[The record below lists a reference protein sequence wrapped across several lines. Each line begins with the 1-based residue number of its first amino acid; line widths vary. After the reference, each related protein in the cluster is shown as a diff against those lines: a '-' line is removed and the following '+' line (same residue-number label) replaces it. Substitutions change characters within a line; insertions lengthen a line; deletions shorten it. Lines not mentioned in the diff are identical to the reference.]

1 MEGGIVVVLQLVRVG
16 LAGKVEDGWWHVD
29 PLLCL
34 EILAVDIPCHKALYF
49 LHEFGLLAYTV
60 PHFHGESHDETN
72 KDDNNN
78 KKNKNKNNGNKHK
91 RKPSGGIGNEK
102 ADCWKYFDPKME
114 RPDGPNGPL
123 VKMAHCKFCTKVYRA
138 DSVKNGTKNM
148 NLHYPNCDGNP
159 MNAERLKQKKLN
171 FMKDNNRD
179 GEGCSTG
186 TLQNWKYDEKAI
198 KSSLIE
204 LIVLAELPFKFV
216 EHPTFIKYSK
226 NLQPKYNLPSRHT
239 ISRDVAKFYLEEKEK
254 LVKFLGNPNHTIHL
268 TTDTWTSTCQKI
280 NYMVITAHFIDD
292 DWVMHKRVINFKRI
306 NSHRGEDIGRVHPNE
321 VETIGSRLRF
331 LIAECPTR
339 WNSTYD
345 MLKSAIDLQD
355 AFYNYSMKNAS
366 FSRDLN
372 AIPRRIDFDVC
383 QKVCDFLEKFKEKM
397 ELVSTQSSHVAHL
410 FYSEIL
416 DIDKHLHEWEFVPKH
431 LMENGCIPEE
441 NEDEVDTPMEFLTDN
456 EKEEKVKELVYE
468 VETNMGVLFALYNE
482 KYGTKLTNNSSDVQ
496 KSSSTQS
503 SNTTRRREP
512 ILELDDEEDFDI
524 LSWWKLNS
532 PRFPIVSKMAK
543 ILVNLHYHQA
553 LLCTQSWV
561 RTSQKNIYM
570 DDLEDLMKDEEVIK
584 EMKEALDKLKGANGK
599 DATVTMTVT
608 DATEVATVAVML
620 LKWVLE
626 SRDVSGRSLVG
637 IFKWVYREKNCEVFS
652 VMSRWESC
660 GSRRQK
666 VVEKTAED
674 GRTSGSNRGGSD
686 WDVKDVLS
694 KLLQMGMVAEYQNS
708 LEAKR
713 SLDSNEEVKK
723 AHTRVHGLEKQMEKL
738 PIELQL
744 DNNFRE
750 ALETRGKQL
759 VDIFALFVVVSV
771 AMLRFQYK
779 EVYKAIFNNNDNVD
793 MLYDGQS
800 WKWPKEW
807 VSKYLV
813 LMLKQDIKLEREI
826 EDKTVWVDN
835 KKREVKFSVSRAWK

>member
-1 MEGGIVVVLQLVRVG
+1 MVN
-16 LAGKVEDGWWHVD
+16 H
-29 PLLCL
+29 
-34 EILAVDIPCHKALYF
+34 
-49 LHEFGLLAYTV
+49 
-60 PHFHGESHDETN
+60 SSDETN

-123 VKMAHCKFCTKVYRA
+123 VKMAHF
-138 DSVKNGTKNM
+138 VK
-148 NLHYPNCDGNP
+148 DG
-159 MNAERLKQKKLN
+159 LK
-171 FMKDNNRD
+171 
-179 GEGCSTG
+179 
-186 TLQNWKYDEKAI
+186 
-198 KSSLIE
+198 
-204 LIVLAELPFKFV
+204 
-216 EHPTFIKYSK
+216 
-226 NLQPKYNLPSRHT
+226 
-239 ISRDVAKFYLEEKEK
+239 
-254 LVKFLGNPNHTIHL
+254 
-268 TTDTWTSTCQKI
+268 
-280 NYMVITAHFIDD
+280 
-292 DWVMHKRVINFKRI
+292 
-306 NSHRGEDIGRVHPNE
+306 VHPNE

-599 DATVTMTVT
+599 DATVTVTVT
-608 DATEVATVAVML
+608 DTTEVATVAVML

-750 ALETRGKQL
+750 ALETREPLAVPLEGL
-759 VDIFALFVVVSV
+759 HID
-771 AMLRFQYK
+771 
-779 EVYKAIFNNNDNVD
+779 D
-793 MLYDGQS
+793 
-800 WKWPKEW
+800 
-807 VSKYLV
+807 
-813 LMLKQDIKLEREI
+813 KLQFMEEPVEIMEREI
-826 EDKTVWVDN
+826 KRLKRSRIPLVKVRWNSKRGPEFTWEREDSF
-835 KKREVKFSVSRAWK
+835 KKKYPHLFTNRASSSTTMS

>member
-1 MEGGIVVVLQLVRVG
+1 
-16 LAGKVEDGWWHVD
+16 
-29 PLLCL
+29 
-34 EILAVDIPCHKALYF
+34 
-49 LHEFGLLAYTV
+49 
-60 PHFHGESHDETN
+60 
-72 KDDNNN
+72 
-78 KKNKNKNNGNKHK
+78 
-91 RKPSGGIGNEK
+91 
-102 ADCWKYFDPKME
+102 ME
-114 RPDGPNGPL
+114 RPDGPNGLL

-148 NLHYPNCDGNP
+148 NLHYPNCDDNP

-216 EHPTFIKYSK
+216 EHPAFIKYSK

-306 NSHRGEDIGRVHPNE
+306 NSHRGEDIGRVLLKCINGWGIKNVMTITVDNITSNDRALKYLIEHLPSMYDNGKHFHIRCMAHIINLVVKDGLKVHANE
-321 VETIGSRLRF
+321 VETIGLAVKYIKSSSQRIEKFKGCIKNTCDSNRF

-372 AIPRRIDFDVC
+372 AIPRRTDFDVC
-383 QKVCDFLEKFKEKM
+383 QKVCDFLEKFKEKT
-397 ELVSTQSSHVAHL
+397 ELVSTQSSPVAHL

-416 DIDKHLHEWEFVPKH
+416 DIDKHLREWEFVPKFDKMVSKMRLKYDKYWGDYKKINHYMYFAVLLDPTMKSEVLGYGFRH

-468 VETNMGVLFALYNE
+468 VETKMGVLFALYNE

-503 SNTTRRREP
+503 SNTTRRRGNSFLNSFKSQNSIRSSGVEDELKKYLKEP

-543 ILVNLHYHQA
+543 DILSIQLSTVASESAFSTSGRVLDPYRNALSPQIVEA

-561 RTSQKNIYM
+561 RTSQKSIYM
-570 DDLEDLMKDEEVIK
+570 DDLEDLLKDEEVIK

-599 DATVTMTVT
+599 GSSNSDIDKIMARMDAMTMKI
-608 DATEVATVAVML
+608 DA
-620 LKWVLE
+620 
-626 SRDVSGRSLVG
+626 
-637 IFKWVYREKNCEVFS
+637 
-652 VMSRWESC
+652 
-660 GSRRQK
+660 
-666 VVEKTAED
+666 
-674 GRTSGSNRGGSD
+674 
-686 WDVKDVLS
+686 
-694 KLLQMGMVAEYQNS
+694 
-708 LEAKR
+708 
-713 SLDSNEEVKK
+713 
-723 AHTRVHGLEKQMEKL
+723 
-738 PIELQL
+738 
-744 DNNFRE
+744 
-750 ALETRGKQL
+750 
-759 VDIFALFVVVSV
+759 
-771 AMLRFQYK
+771 QYK
-779 EVYKAIFNNNDNVD
+779 EI
-793 MLYDGQS
+793 Q
-800 WKWPKEW
+800 
-807 VSKYLV
+807 
-813 LMLKQDIKLEREI
+813 
-826 EDKTVWVDN
+826 
-835 KKREVKFSVSRAWK
+835 SRAKCNQCGGNHSTTDCNDDDTPMSREEEAKFMQTFRRTCFYNDYRDRDSNRDNWRSSRRNDYNRDYYRPNTDDKYDI